1 MQGDQVQSCHP
12 ARAGAAARANSVFL
26 KSTTKKWEVALQRLS
41 TAFAVSALALG
52 VGFSSTAYSQGRTIE
67 ETLVVQDPT
76 VAAPGKWKVGGAV
89 EYWWVRTTYDIVDS
103 SGNDVGDATLTFKQP
118 GWNVFVAYG
127 NLTLQ
132 ATRRSGSGDFT
143 GNQGALTYTGP
154 QKSTDQEF
162 TARWLFPTR
171 GVSPYLLVGYANTK
185 LEQTREITSGGPT
198 VWSCS
203 GSRVLQTNT
212 EYKGPFVGGGAI
224 VPFSEKFGFR
234 GDLRLKWN
242 KGTQTEN
249 GSNAFCD
256 NASSSGLGYDMTMT
270 GYWNIVGG
278 LNAQLGV
285 KFQWL
290 NAGGDVDQWFRTGF
304 FGMLGYTLQF

>member
-1 MQGDQVQSCHP
+1 
-12 ARAGAAARANSVFL
+12 
-26 KSTTKKWEVALQRLS
+26 
-41 TAFAVSALALG
+41 
-52 VGFSSTAYSQGRTIE
+52 VGFSSTAFSQGRTIE
-67 ETLVVQDPT
+67 ETLVVTDPT
-76 VAAPGKWKVGGAV
+76 VAAAGKWKVGGAA
-89 EYWWVRTTYDIVDS
+89 EYWWVRTKYDIVNS
-103 SGNDVGDATLTFKQP
+103 SGQDVGDATLTFKQP

-143 GNQGALTYTGP
+143 GNQGSVAYTGP

-171 GVSPYLLVGYANTK
+171 AVSPYVLVGYATTK
-185 LEQTREITSGGPT
+185 LEQTRTITSGGGVT
-198 VWSCS
+198 WSCS
-203 GSRVLQTNT
+203 NSPTLQTNT

-224 VPFSEKFGFR
+224 VPFSEKVGFR
-234 GDLRLKWN
+234 GDIRLKWN

-249 GSNAFCD
+249 GSNTFCD
-256 NASSSGLGYDMTMT
+256 NGSSSGLGYDATMT
-270 GYWNIVGG
+270 AYWNIIGG
-278 LNAQLGV
+278 LNAQFGV

-290 NAGGDVDQWFRTGF
+290 NAGSEVDNWFRTGL